1 MLCSFKN
8 LQKMETSDRFGYVYA
23 IIKAI
28 TVILA
33 VIAFIFYDFFLK
45 ISFITLKS

>member
-1 MLCSFKN
+1 
-8 LQKMETSDRFGYVYA
+8 MEINNQLVYNYA
-23 IIKAI
+23 KIKTI

-33 VIAFIFYDFFLK
+33 VIAFTFYDFFLK